1 MKLKFLSAL
10 LSLCFVVYQS
20 EVASCQSVD
29 VVDVPA
35 LQSIINTKNDTTY
48 VINFW
53 ATWCKPC
60 VEEMPYFEA
69 LHEKYKDD
77 KIKVVLISLDFKSQL
92 EKRVVPFVEKRNLQ
106 PYVAL
111 LDGGNPNDWIDKVD
125 PSWSGAIPATLF
137 VSGEKRRFLEQSFH
151 DLESLESIIQSIN

>member
-1 MKLKFLSAL
+1 MNLRVFCIVLVFLYSHSPAHT
-10 LSLCFVVYQS
+10 
-20 EVASCQSVD
+20 QSVPVIPFED
-29 VVDVPA
+29 LDA
-35 LQSIINTKNDTTY
+35 IINTKNDTTY

-92 EKRVVPFVEKRNLQ
+92 DKRVVPFVENRNLQ

-137 VSGEKRRFLEQSFH
+137 ISGEKRRFLEQSFH

>member
-1 MKLKFLSAL
+1 M
-10 LSLCFVVYQS
+10 QS
-20 EVASCQSVD
+20 QSVPVISFED
-29 VVDVPA
+29 
-35 LQSIINTKNDTTY
+35 LNSIINTNNDTTY

-69 LHEKYKDD
+69 LHDKYEGEKV
-77 KIKVVLISLDFKSQL
+77 KVVLISLDFKSQL
-92 EKRVVPFVEKRNLQ
+92 DKRVVPFVEKRKLK

-111 LDGGNPNDWIDKVD
+111 LDGGNPNDWIDLVD

-137 VSGEKRRFLEQSFH
+137 VAGDKRKFLEQSFH
-151 DLESLESIIQSIN
+151 DLESIETIIQSIN